1 MVTIGTCLV
10 INHDECRVSSAR
22 AGEPRLD
29 DDGLWRKVNRGL
41 MKPWS
46 VASFPLVPGFPLAQA
61 TRLSRTQLL
70 LSGVCRYN

>member
-1 MVTIGTCLV
+1 MKL
-10 INHDECRVSSAR
+10 
-22 AGEPRLD
+22 
-29 DDGLWRKVNRGL
+29 DGLWRKVNRGL

-61 TRLSRTQLL
+61 TRLSRTRLL

>member
-1 MVTIGTCLV
+1 V
-10 INHDECRVSSAR
+10 INHNECRVSSAL

-46 VASFPLVPGFPLAQA
+46 VPSFPLVPGFPLAQA
-61 TRLSRTQLL
+61 TRLSRTLLL
-70 LSGVCRYN
+70 LSAVCRYN